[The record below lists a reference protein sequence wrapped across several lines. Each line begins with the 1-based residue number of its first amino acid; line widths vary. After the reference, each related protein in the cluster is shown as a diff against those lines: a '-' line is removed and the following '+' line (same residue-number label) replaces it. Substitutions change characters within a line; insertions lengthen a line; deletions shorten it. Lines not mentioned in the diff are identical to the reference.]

1 MPPVGSGQPQ
11 DVVTASQVARR
22 TPAVEPSPFETLPNF
37 FYKPKPVYP
46 LIAKRR
52 GWEGTVTLEIE
63 LRADGSVGDIKVAQ
77 SSGYPLLD
85 EAAMDKVKTWR
96 HIPVKRDGVP
106 ITRQAH
112 LPLVFKL
119 D

>member
-1 MPPVGSGQPQ
+1 VATP
-11 DVVTASQVARR
+11 QVARR
-22 TPAVEPSPFETLPNF
+22 APTSELSPFESRPNF
-37 FYKPKPVYP
+37 VYQPKPAYP

-52 GWEGTVTLEIE
+52 GWEGTVTLDIE

-85 EAAMDKVKTWR
+85 EAALDQVKTWR

-106 ITRQAH
+106 VTRRAH
-112 LPLVFKL
+112 QPLVFKL

>member
-1 MPPVGSGQPQ
+1 VTRLPP
-11 DVVTASQVARR
+11 A
-22 TPAVEPSPFETLPNF
+22 PAPEPFESRPNF
-37 FYKPKPVYP
+37 VYQPKPAYP

-52 GWEGTVTLEIE
+52 GWEGTVTLDIE
-63 LRADGSVGDIKVAQ
+63 LRADGSVGETKVVQ

-85 EAAMDKVKTWR
+85 EAAQNAVKTWR

-106 ITRQAH
+106 VTRRAH
-112 LPLVFKL
+112 QPLVFKL